1 MKIIIKNDIKRA
13 ELAMSVMKKPKNE
26 SEKEKQKLKGD
37 ILILSNTLLN
47 DKKINKATYNKMFS
61 LFMGSSQIN
70 ALEDAYN
77 TLKNIKKSK
86 DIKVVKKGEFHELK
100 TKEKTTREINEGK
113 EDKFMMVISKIKN
126 KKTLHKYHLT
136 AIIERNVTY
145 TNSKTGKINI
155 YTEKEHNKL
164 LKGHDKLT
172 DSRIIEASSLEEAK
186 REFYATIQQEQEYG
200 EYSSSAIIQL
210 DNVQFIDDPVV
221 DSQITPSDI
230 QHMPLR
236 QAVHLNYN
244 FTTEE
249 KKYLSDKNTCVIDN
263 LIGVY
268 GKELKLNRKKLIK
281 LNQKFQGMKKIMNQ
295 NILKVILGT

>member
-1 MKIIIKNDIKRA
+1 MKIIKKNDIKRA

-136 AIIERNVTY
+136 AIIDRNVTY
-145 TNSKTGKINI
+145 TNSKSGKINV

-186 REFYATIQQEQEYG
+186 REFYANIHHHSSLLKYSTGTRIWGIQQF
-200 EYSSSAIIQL
+200 S
-210 DNVQFIDDPVV
+210 
-221 DSQITPSDI
+221 
-230 QHMPLR
+230 
-236 QAVHLNYN
+236 NY
-244 FTTEE
+244 T
-249 KKYLSDKNTCVIDN
+249 I
-263 LIGVY
+263 
-268 GKELKLNRKKLIK
+268 R
-281 LNQKFQGMKKIMNQ
+281 
-295 NILKVILGT
+295 